1 MFMNLH
7 SLPAGQHMFT
17 VAVTDCEPGTH
28 RADMYFDE
36 VDVVAPARSS
46 ADEVIAAADLS
57 GYEGQRILGVVDQTD
72 AYVMLDDASLSR
84 VVSA

>member
-17 VAVTDCEPGTH
+17 IAVTDCEPGTH

-36 VDVVAPARSS
+36 VDVVAPAR
-46 ADEVIAAADLS
+46 ATVDEIIAAADLD
-57 GYEGQRILGVVDQTD
+57 GYEGQRILGISDQSD
-72 AYVMLDDASLSR
+72 GYVLFEDASLSR
-84 VVSA
+84 VVTA